1 MSVGYGR
8 GYYGDGQLARTPPK
22 RSWFTIVAVLG
33 VGATVVWLLWP
44 NKNGPKF
51 GAGGKFGAVGKGFQ
65 APMPTSPTTT
75 APLVVINNAASA
87 PPASVPPASVPVPA
101 PFGAMLKQLEDDAH
115 ARGFVTVKD
124 YEDSVIATAKQ
135 LQSTG
140 AKVVLTPHL
149 QHLAPQLET

>member
-8 GYYGDGQLARTPPK
+8 GYYGEGQLARTPRK

-44 NKNGPKF
+44 NKAVPNF
-51 GAGGKFGAVGKGFQ
+51 GSVGKGSQ
-65 APMPTSPTTT
+65 APTPTPPPTPTTS
-75 APLVVINNAASA
+75 PLVVINNTASA
-87 PPASVPPASVPVPA
+87 PPASVPLTVPA

-115 ARGFVTVKD
+115 ARGFIAVKD
-124 YEDSVIATAKQ
+124 YEDSVVLTAKQ

-140 AKVVLTPHL
+140 AKVVLAPHL
-149 QHLAPQLET
+149 QHLASQLES